1 MEKMGKKLNVNEI
14 MKAYEMLS
22 KEDKDL
28 FENEIQNKKEEQY
41 ALLRQERHEKVKSA
55 KNEREAELD
64 AMEKEIPVLLKQ
76 VAKKLEPLLE
86 YDTFEG
92 ELLHAWPYL
101 GSWRFVR
108 PNSRSGE
115 TYDFYYD
122 TLYHSEGHLTDHSAG
137 IGYIRGKGFSFIY
150 DNDGRPCTRIRVQH
164 EIICSCLRTLDQ
176 ERDEIMRII
185 DIHINSLIKSSRNA
199 DRDAKQSHYKF

>member
-1 MEKMGKKLNVNEI
+1 MEKKLNVNEI

-22 KEDKDL
+22 KKDRDL
-28 FENEIQNKKEEQY
+28 FEKEIQDKREHQFEILRNDRNEKAKLAKK
-41 ALLRQERHEKVKSA
+41 A
-55 KNEREAELD
+55 REAELD

-92 ELLHAWPYL
+92 ELLHTWPYL

-108 PNSRSGE
+108 PNSLSGE

-122 TLYHSEGHLTDHSAG
+122 TLYHSEGRLSNYSAG

-150 DNDGRPCTRIRVQH
+150 ENDGRPCTRIRIQH
-164 EIICSCLRTLDQ
+164 EVVCDCLKMLDR
-176 ERDEIMRII
+176 EHDEIMRII

>member
-14 MKAYEMLS
+14 MEAYEMLS

-28 FENEIQNKKEEQY
+28 FENEIQNKKEEQFKI
-41 ALLRQERHEKVKSA
+41 LHQERREKVKAA

-64 AMEKEIPVLLKQ
+64 KMEKEIPVLLKQ
-76 VAKKLEPLLE
+76 VAKKLEPLLQ

-92 ELLHAWPYL
+92 DLLNVWPYR

-108 PNSRSGE
+108 PNSYSRE
-115 TYDFYYD
+115 VYEFYYD
-122 TLYHSEGHLTDHSAG
+122 TLYHSEGRLSNYSAG

-150 DNDGRPCTRIRVQH
+150 ENDGRPCTRIRIQH
-164 EIICSCLRTLDQ
+164 EVVCDCLKMLDR
-176 ERDEIMRII
+176 EHDEIMRII
-185 DIHINSLIKSSRNA
+185 DIHINSLIKSSRHA